1 MERIFSRM
9 VNRMKE
15 MSKMENKAGGGTG
28 IQMAMCM
35 KGSGR
40 MISKMERE
48 PCGIPT
54 KISMMESGKKAR
66 KTVLASIFTTMEPF
80 TKEIS

>member
-1 MERIFSRM
+1 M
-9 VNRMKE
+9 VNPMKE
-15 MSKMENKAGGGTG
+15 MSKMENKAGVGTG
-28 IQMAMCM
+28 IPMEMCM
-35 KGSGR
+35 KDSGR

-54 KISMMESGKKAR
+54 KISTMGSGKKGR
-66 KTVLASIFTTMEPF
+66 KTVLASIFTTMELF

>member
-1 MERIFSRM
+1 M
-9 VNRMKE
+9 VNPMKE

-40 MISKMERE
+40 MISKMGKE

-54 KISMMESGKKAR
+54 KISMTGSGKKVR
-66 KTVLASIFTTMEPF
+66 KTVLASIFTTTELF

>member
-1 MERIFSRM
+1 M

-28 IQMAMCM
+28 IPMAMCM
-35 KGSGR
+35 KASGR
-40 MISKMERE
+40 MISKMGKE

-80 TKEIS
+80 TKETS

>member
-1 MERIFSRM
+1 M
-9 VNRMKE
+9 VNRMKA
-15 MSKMENKAGGGTG
+15 MSKTENKAGEGTG
-28 IQMAMCM
+28 IPMEMCM

-40 MISKMERE
+40 MISRMERE

-54 KISMMESGKKAR
+54 KISTMESGKKGR
-66 KTVLASIFTTMEPF
+66 KTVLASISTTTEPF